1 MRMLYSGTE
10 LGNVNLGAN
19 LRRFGE
25 TLVTSTPVSDVP
37 QNALTGR
44 PNLLR
49 KTAVVIP
56 TYNASQHWNQLHS
69 SLQQQGLSEEQ
80 VLIVDSSSSDNTRK
94 LARRAGYR
102 LKQIPK
108 ESFRHGATRQ
118 MAAESLSWA
127 EVLVYMTQ
135 DAVPSGENS
144 VKKLVSSFNDPEVG
158 AAYGRQLPRTQAGPI
173 ECHARLFNYP
183 DASDLRT
190 FSSGNRLGIKAAF
203 ISNSFAA
210 YRRSALLEVG
220 GFPRNT
226 IVSEEVTVAARMLIA
241 NWKVAYQA
249 DATVIHSHPLTV
261 KQEFSRYFDIGVH
274 HGRAKWLLHAF
285 GGAGEEGRTFVM
297 SQMRYLAKAKPSDI
311 PVAAFRNLSKWCSYQ
326 LGLHERFLPVVVK
339 EALSGYPY
347 FWEEERELISAANS
361 KAKHYRLE
369 SNPQDIGDE
378 RSRERRFE
386 GLT

>member
-1 MRMLYSGTE
+1 MLYLGIE
-10 LGNVNLGAN
+10 LGNTNSGTSLPK
-19 LRRFGE
+19 FGE
-25 TLVTSTPVSDVP
+25 PLVTNMSVSDAP
-37 QNALTGR
+37 QSASASR
-44 PNLLR
+44 PSLLR

-56 TYNASQHWNQLHS
+56 TYNAGRHWNQLHS
-69 SLQQQGLSEEQ
+69 ALQQQGLSEEQ
-80 VLIVDSSSSDNTRK
+80 ILIVDSSSSDNTRK

-118 MAAESLSWA
+118 MAAESLGWA
-127 EVLVYMTQ
+127 EVLIYMTQ
-135 DAVPSGENS
+135 DAAPSGENS
-144 VKKLVSSFNDPEVG
+144 IKKLVGSFDDPEVG
-158 AAYGRQLPRTQAGPI
+158 AAYGRQLPRLEASPI
-173 ECHARLFNYP
+173 ERHARLFNYP

-190 FSSGNRLGIKAAF
+190 FSSRNKLGIKAAF

-249 DATVIHSHPLTV
+249 DAAVIHSHPLTV

-297 SQMRYLAKAKPSDI
+297 SQMRYLAKTKPSDM

-326 LGLHERFLPVVVK
+326 LGLHERFLPIAVK
-339 EALSGYPY
+339 EALSGYPH
-347 FWEEERELISAANS
+347 FWEEEREHVGAANS

-369 SNPQDIGDE
+369 SNPQDMGDE

-386 GLT
+386 GLI

>member
-1 MRMLYSGTE
+1 MLHLGIE
-10 LGNVNLGAN
+10 LGNTNSGTSLPK
-19 LRRFGE
+19 FGE
-25 TLVTSTPVSDVP
+25 PLVTNMSVSDAP
-37 QNALTGR
+37 QSASASR
-44 PNLLR
+44 PSLLR

-56 TYNASQHWNQLHS
+56 TYNAGRHWNQLHS
-69 SLQQQGLSEEQ
+69 ALQQQGLSEEQ
-80 VLIVDSSSSDNTRK
+80 ILIVDSSSSDNTRK

-118 MAAESLSWA
+118 MAAESLGWA
-127 EVLVYMTQ
+127 EVLIYMTQ
-135 DAVPSGENS
+135 DAAPSGENS
-144 VKKLVSSFNDPEVG
+144 IKKLVSSFDDPEVG
-158 AAYGRQLPRTQAGPI
+158 AAYGRQLPRLEASPI
-173 ECHARLFNYP
+173 ERHARLFNYP

-190 FSSGNRLGIKAAF
+190 FSSRNKLGIKAAF

-249 DATVIHSHPLTV
+249 DAAVIHSHPLTV

-297 SQMRYLAKAKPSDI
+297 SQMRYLAKTKPSDM

-326 LGLHERFLPVVVK
+326 LGLHERFLPIAVK
-339 EALSGYPY
+339 EALSGYPH
-347 FWEEERELISAANS
+347 FWEEEREHVGAANS

-369 SNPQDIGDE
+369 SNPQDMGDE

-386 GLT
+386 GLI

>member
-1 MRMLYSGTE
+1 MLHLGIE
-10 LGNVNLGAN
+10 LGNTNSGTSLPK
-19 LRRFGE
+19 FGE
-25 TLVTSTPVSDVP
+25 PLVTNMSVSDAP
-37 QNALTGR
+37 QSASASR
-44 PNLLR
+44 PSLLR

-56 TYNASQHWNQLHS
+56 TYNAGRHWNQLHS
-69 SLQQQGLSEEQ
+69 ALQQQGLSEEQ
-80 VLIVDSSSSDNTRK
+80 ILIVDSSSSDNTRK

-118 MAAESLSWA
+118 MAAESLGWA
-127 EVLVYMTQ
+127 EVLIYMTQ
-135 DAVPSGENS
+135 DAAPSGENS
-144 VKKLVSSFNDPEVG
+144 IKKLVGSFDDPEVG
-158 AAYGRQLPRTQAGPI
+158 AAYGRQLPRLEASPI
-173 ECHARLFNYP
+173 ERHARLFNYP

-190 FSSGNRLGIKAAF
+190 FSSRNKLGIKAAF

-249 DATVIHSHPLTV
+249 DAAVIHSHPLTV

-297 SQMRYLAKAKPSDI
+297 SQMRYLAKTKPSDM

-326 LGLHERFLPVVVK
+326 LGLHERFLPIAVK
-339 EALSGYPY
+339 AALSGYPH
-347 FWEEERELISAANS
+347 FWEEEREHVGAANS

-369 SNPQDIGDE
+369 SNPQDMGDE

-386 GLT
+386 GLI